1 MFMRNEDKFVKHLQQ
16 RGLSW
21 KQVDFCLGAVREFEQ
36 HLEAKGA
43 SLDSVT
49 VDRLKCYVALLM
61 AEGKNSMDRLISV
74 ARYCRFAKKNDLFI
88 YLVSIVGAA
97 DVLPGIGER
106 LAIVAGEEVR
116 KRVFR
121 GIKMPPLGSPQED
134 YPPLTQKIMD
144 RMEAE
149 LPIETCREILTWNYH
164 KVPLEAFKE
173 MKERFEKAKSIDK
186 FLADEHKRFVEEL
199 ASHMKEGRLWYEQEI
214 TPAVLE
220 FVKNN
225 PEVNLGVRRGNKIY
239 ALKFPYVPEQYLKEK
254 EPKMKRFYACH
265 CQLARTAV
273 RDGKPNISSTFC
285 YCSAGYEKIRFDVIF
300 GEPIEIK
307 LLESVL
313 KGDPQCR
320 FAITIPKGK
329 MK

>member
-1 MFMRNEDKFVKHLQQ
+1 MIMQNEDGFMKRLQQ
-16 RGLSW
+16 RGLSRQ
-21 KQVDFCLGAVREFEQ
+21 QVDFCLGAVREFEQ

-49 VDRLKCYVALLM
+49 VDMLKRYVALLM
-61 AEGKNSMDRLISV
+61 EEGKNSMDGLIAL
-74 ARYCRFAKKNDLFI
+74 ARYCGFAKKNDIFI
-88 YLVSIVGAA
+88 YLVSLVGAA

-106 LAIVAGEEVR
+106 LATIVGEDVR
-116 KRVFR
+116 KRVFKD
-121 GIKMPPLGSPQED
+121 IKMPPLGSPQED
-134 YPPLTQKIMD
+134 YPLLTQKIVD

-149 LPIETCREILTWNYH
+149 LPIETCREVLTWNYH
-164 KVPLEAFKE
+164 KVPVEAFKE
-173 MKERFEKAKSIDK
+173 MKERFEKAKSIDE
-186 FLADEHKRFVEEL
+186 FLAEEHKRFVEEL
-199 ASHMKEGRLWYEQEI
+199 SGYMKEGQLWYEQEI

-220 FVKNN
+220 FVKKN
-225 PEVNLGVRRGNKIY
+225 PEINLGVRRGNKIY
-239 ALKFPYVPEQYLKEK
+239 ALKFPYAPEQYLKEK
-254 EPKMKRFYACH
+254 DPRMKRFYACH

-300 GEPIEIK
+300 GEPVEIE

-320 FAITIPKGK
+320 FSITIPKGK

>member
-1 MFMRNEDKFVKHLQQ
+1 MIMRNEDEFVKHLQQ

-21 KQVDFCLGAVREFEQ
+21 EQVDFCLGSVREFEQ
-36 HLEAKGA
+36 HLEARGA

-49 VDRLKCYVALLM
+49 VNRLKRYVALLM
-61 AEGKNSMDRLISV
+61 AQGKNSMDRLISL
-74 ARYCRFAKKNDLFI
+74 ARYSRFAKKNDLFI

-97 DVLPGIGER
+97 DVLPSIGER
-106 LAIVAGEEVR
+106 LATVAGGEMR

-134 YPPLTQKIMD
+134 YPPLTQKIVE

-164 KVPLEAFKE
+164 KVPVETFKE
-173 MKERFEKAKSIDK
+173 MKERFENTRSIDE
-186 FLADEHKRFVEEL
+186 FLADEHRRFVEEL
-199 ASHMKEGRLWYEQEI
+199 AGCMKEGRLWYEQEI
-214 TPAVLE
+214 TPAVLQ
-220 FVKNN
+220 FVKTN
-225 PEVNLGVRRGNKIY
+225 PEVNVGVRRGNKIY
-239 ALKFPYVPEQYLKEK
+239 ALKFPYAAEEYLKEK
-254 EPKMKRFYACH
+254 DPRMKRFYACH
-265 CQLARTAV
+265 CQLARTAL
-273 RDGKPNISSTFC
+273 RDDKPKISSTFC

-300 GEPIEIK
+300 GEPVEIE

-313 KGDPQCR
+313 RGDPQCR
-320 FAITIPKGK
+320 FSITIPKGK

>member
-1 MFMRNEDKFVKHLQQ
+1 MIMRNEDEFVKHLQQ

-36 HLEAKGA
+36 HLEAKRA
-43 SLDSVT
+43 SLDSAT
-49 VDRLKCYVALLM
+49 VDRLKRYVALLI
-61 AEGKNSMDRLISV
+61 AEDKNSMDRLISV

-88 YLVSIVGAA
+88 YLISIVGAA

-106 LAIVAGEEVR
+106 LATVAGEEVR

-144 RMEAE
+144 RMETE

-173 MKERFEKAKSIDK
+173 MKERFEKAKSIDE
-186 FLADEHKRFVEEL
+186 FLADEHRRFVEEL
-199 ASHMKEGRLWYEQEI
+199 ARHIKEGRLWYEQEI

-239 ALKFPYVPEQYLKEK
+239 ALKFPYAPEQYLKEK
-254 EPKMKRFYACH
+254 EPRMKRFYACH

-300 GEPIEIK
+300 GEPVEIK